1 VPIIGFVASLY
12 SLESL
17 RSIKFVEDLLDRFPA
32 LASVLALL
40 APLFLILAN
49 AGVVYIF
56 RFISLLERPI
66 SSSENEKST
75 FVKFGCF
82 LVIQNFFVVA
92 VGGVLI
98 SSYSEIIEWTDLSK
112 LIDLLATSLPSQST
126 FFIQVVLVK
135 LFTGLP
141 WELLGTFRIATARI
155 RDRFG
160 PSLSEKER
168 QSPWLLWRPL
178 GDPDPFLTYLAPI
191 AAWTVFYF
199 MIFFVYS
206 TIAPLTTFFM
216 GFCFLFLR
224 SGYRHQFI
232 FM

>member
-1 VPIIGFVASLY
+1 
-12 SLESL
+12 
-17 RSIKFVEDLLDRFPA
+17 LLDKSPA

-40 APLFLILAN
+40 SPLFLILAN
-49 AGVVYIF
+49 AGSVYIF

-66 SSSENEKST
+66 SRSENEKSV

-82 LVIQNFFVVA
+82 VVIQNFFVVA
-92 VGGVLI
+92 VGSGLI
-98 SSYSEIIEWTDLSK
+98 LSYSEIIEWTDLSK

-126 FFIQVVLVK
+126 FFVQVVLVK

-141 WELLGTFRIATARI
+141 WELLGSYRITTAKI
-155 RDRFG
+155 RAWLG

-168 QSPWLLWRPL
+168 QSPWLFWRPL
-178 GDPDPFLTYLAPI
+178 CDPDPFLTYLAPI

-216 GFCFLFLR
+216 GLCFLFLR

-232 FM
+232 YM